1 MTNPRF
7 SVNPPAG
14 KPLDSNWKQM
24 APKRAAMAN
33 AAYLHNLENAWKGS
47 DTNASG
53 TNAMRDARLKPP
65 SWEDIIGQK

>member
-1 MTNPRF
+1 
-7 SVNPPAG
+7 
-14 KPLDSNWKQM
+14 M